1 MSTKLFVAGL
11 SYSTTHDGL
20 VDHFSKCGTV
30 RSARIMT
37 DPSSGR
43 SRRFGFV
50 EMSTDDEGAAA
61 ITRLNGQMLDGRS
74 LKIEARPFTNGV
86 EWGASGGQG
95 GRAASERGRGWKGRR

>member
-1 MSTKLFVAGL
+1 MRTKLFVAGL

-30 RSARIMT
+30 RSAQIMT

-43 SRRFGFV
+43 SRGFGFV
-50 EMSTDDEGAAA
+50 EMSTDDEAAAA

-74 LKIEARPFTNGV
+74 LKIEAARPRMVSNG
-86 EWGASGGQG
+86 APSGGQG
-95 GRAASERGRGWKGRR
+95 GRAASEQGRGFKGRR

>member
-1 MSTKLFVAGL
+1 MRTKLFVAGL

-30 RSARIMT
+30 TSAQIMT

-43 SRRFGFV
+43 SRGFGFV
-50 EMSTDDEGAAA
+50 DMSTDDEAAAA

-74 LKIEARPFTNGV
+74 LKIEAARPRMASNG
-86 EWGASGGQG
+86 APAGGQG
-95 GRAASERGRGWKGRR
+95 RRASERGWKGR